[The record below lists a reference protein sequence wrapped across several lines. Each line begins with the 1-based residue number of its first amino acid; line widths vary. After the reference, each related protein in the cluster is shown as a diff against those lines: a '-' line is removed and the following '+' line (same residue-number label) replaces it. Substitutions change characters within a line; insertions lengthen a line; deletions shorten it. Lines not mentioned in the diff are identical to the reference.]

1 MISVRSRGKGEL
13 KRRELEGSQEGIG
26 GETGEELGWGM
37 RYAGGEQDVR
47 RGMGN
52 ELI

>member
-1 MISVRSRGKGEL
+1 MISVRSRGNGEL
-13 KRRELEGSQEGIG
+13 ERRELEGSQERFG

-47 RGMGN
+47 RGKSN